1 MGWLDRP
8 ISSRTGAFLACLA
21 LGFAAA
27 LLGSQVGMSALNALF
42 FAGMIAASLI
52 ELVDYV
58 ANREG
63 EPRQSATLIA

>member
-8 ISSRTGAFLACLA
+8 ISSRTGAFLACLT

-42 FAGMIAASLI
+42 FAGMIAGSLI

-58 ANREG
+58 AN
-63 EPRQSATLIA
+63 PRANHDDRRL